1 MPRKAKDTTE
11 KTEKK
16 TTTKKATTKAT
27 STKKTSVKV
36 EKSPTKVSP
45 KKDTFSFGSDAKPP
59 VMDKDKRKKVIEEAL
74 CPKPTLLPIEPWTVE
89 DTEYIPTKWIVIVD
103 TKGKIYEEP
112 VPRYLEYENFIA
124 MISSIPDK
132 PLNLSNRLSFQA
144 DCLYRT
150 NFKVKGVDCQITT
163 VPYDGSR
170 SMNNYAHLFGIKN
183 GTRNVGGNIVFS
195 TPNEGMDKKS
205 ADKVVKEIIAIFEKG
220 EEVDVKE

>member
-1 MPRKAKDTTE
+1 MPRGVKGT
-11 KTEKK
+11 KTIKEE
-16 TTTKKATTKAT
+16 TPTKKVT
-27 STKKTSVKV
+27 STKKKTSTVAKKTSTKAT
-36 EKSPTKVSP
+36 KSKEV
-45 KKDTFSFGSDAKPP
+45 FSFGSEAKPP
-59 VMDKDKRKKVIEEAL
+59 VMDKDKRRKVIEEAL
-74 CPKPTLLPIEPWTVE
+74 CPKPTLIPIESWTVE
-89 DTEYIPTKWIVIVD
+89 DTEYTPKEWIVVVD
-103 TKGKIYEEP
+103 TKGRIYEEP
-112 VPRYLEYENFIA
+112 VPRYIEYNNFIA

-195 TPNEGMDKKS
+195 TPSEGMDKKS

>member
-1 MPRKAKDTTE
+1 MPRGVKGT
-11 KTEKK
+11 KTIKEE
-16 TTTKKATTKAT
+16 TPTKKVT
-27 STKKTSVKV
+27 STKKKTSTVAKKTSTKAT
-36 EKSPTKVSP
+36 KSKEV
-45 KKDTFSFGSDAKPP
+45 FSFGSDAKPP
-59 VMDKDKRKKVIEEAL
+59 VMDKDKRRKVIEEAL
-74 CPKPTLLPIEPWTVE
+74 CPKPTLIPIESWTVE
-89 DTEYIPTKWIVIVD
+89 DTEYTPKEWIVVVD
-103 TKGKIYEEP
+103 TKGRIYEEP

-163 VPYDGSR
+163 VLYDGSR

>member
-1 MPRKAKDTTE
+1 MPRKAKETTE

-27 STKKTSVKV
+27 GTKKTSVKA
-36 EKSPTKVSP
+36 EKSPTKAST
-45 KKDTFSFGSDAKPP
+45 KKEVFSFGSSTKPS

-74 CPKPTLLPIEPWTVE
+74 CPKPTLIPIEPWTVE
-89 DTEYIPTKWIVIVD
+89 DTEYTPTKWIVIVD
-103 TKGKIYEEP
+103 TNGRIYEEP

-124 MISSIPDK
+124 MITSIPDK
-132 PLNLSNRLSFQA
+132 PINTNGRLSFQT
-144 DCLYRT
+144 DCLYKT

-163 VPYDGSR
+163 VSFDGSR
-170 SMNNYAHLFGIKN
+170 SINNYSHLFGIKN

-195 TPNEGMDKKS
+195 TPNEGMNKKS

>member
-1 MPRKAKDTTE
+1 MPRGVKGT
-11 KTEKK
+11 KTIKEE
-16 TTTKKATTKAT
+16 TPTKKVT
-27 STKKTSVKV
+27 STKKKTSTKAT
-36 EKSPTKVSP
+36 KSKEV
-45 KKDTFSFGSDAKPP
+45 FSFGSDAKPP
-59 VMDKDKRKKVIEEAL
+59 VMDKDKRRKVIEEAL
-74 CPKPTLLPIEPWTVE
+74 CPKPTLIPIESWTVE
-89 DTEYIPTKWIVIVD
+89 DTEYTPKEWIVVVD
-103 TKGKIYEEP
+103 TKGRIYEEP